1 MQILAAHSPKASPI
15 RRPVQ
20 ASSAIRNRSLAR
32 PTRAIIAAICPELR
46 SWQPGSVNANRN
58 APASTVG
65 KWPLSPGS

>member
-46 SWQPGSVNANRN
+46 S
-58 APASTVG
+58 
-65 KWPLSPGS
+65 